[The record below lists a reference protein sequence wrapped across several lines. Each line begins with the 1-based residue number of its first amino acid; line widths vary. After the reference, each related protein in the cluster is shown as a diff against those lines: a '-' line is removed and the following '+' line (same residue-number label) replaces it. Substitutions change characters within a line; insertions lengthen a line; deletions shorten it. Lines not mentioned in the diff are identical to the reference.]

1 MSSSPLKIEP
11 VARVQE
17 PSMEEIL
24 ASIRKIISDDDSKP
38 AQAAAAAPL
47 ATQPVPEPEPLPQAQ
62 DDIDSLLNEFE
73 PEEVGHAGILELT
86 EDMVASDPG
95 GLSDADLDFVEPAQA
110 YDPPPAPP
118 VAKEPPAITTERL
131 FASAPQAPE
140 PSAPQRALF
149 DERLLSAATDSAIA
163 GAFGSLTHTILSQN
177 ARTLDDLVQ
186 DMLRPMLK
194 TWLDDNLP
202 SLVER
207 LVRSEIERVSRG
219 GR

>member
-1 MSSSPLKIEP
+1 
-11 VARVQE
+11 
-17 PSMEEIL
+17 MEEIL

-38 AQAAAAAPL
+38 AQPAANAPAAIEAAP
-47 ATQPVPEPEPLPQAQ
+47 AEDPVPPVQ
-62 DDIDSLLNEFE
+62 DDIDSLLDEFE
-73 PEEVGHAGILELT
+73 TEEGEVGHAGILELT
-86 EDMVASDPG
+86 EDMVAADPG
-95 GLSDADLDFVEPAQA
+95 GLSDTDLDFVEPAQT
-110 YDPPPAPP
+110 YDPPPAPMR
-118 VAKEPPAITTERL
+118 EPPAMATERL
-131 FASAPQAPE
+131 PSAAPAPQP
-140 PSAPQRALF
+140 PAPQRALF